1 MELLYCG
8 DRNAEDGILI
18 SLLSVLKQE
27 TAEVHVRVLTMEC
40 QTSKRAYRKISPF
53 FAGYLDK
60 LVKEKNPENWVRLYD
75 MTSQFKAEPPAP
87 NMETRFSPLCM
98 LRLYVDLLDDLPDRL
113 LYLDTDVVARAPL
126 DDLYNTD
133 MEGYEIAG
141 VLDYY
146 GRWFFHHGHHVF
158 DYLNSGVLVMNM
170 VQIRKTG
177 LLKRCRHMCA
187 TQQLF
192 MPDQS
197 ALNKLAVEKKLL
209 PRKYNEQR
217 RLHRRTILQHFT
229 TSFRFLPWLHA
240 VTVKPWQVDRMHDIL
255 HLHAYDDLLS
265 QYAYHMS
272 AIRSQGEDP
281 NV

>member
-27 TAEVHVRVLTMEC
+27 KTELHVRVLTITCKTESRTYEM
-40 QTSKRAYRKISPF
+40 ISPGF
-53 FAGYLDK
+53 ITYVDG
-60 LVKEKNPENWVRLYD
+60 LVRQKNPKSWVRRYD
-75 MTSQFKAEPPAP
+75 MTSYFLAEPPAP

-98 LRLYVDLLDDLPDRL
+98 LRLYVDLLDGLPDRL
-113 LYLDTDVVARAPL
+113 LYLDADVVARAPL
-126 DDLYNTD
+126 DGLYATNMD
-133 MEGYEIAG
+133 GYEIAG

-146 GRWFFHHGHHVF
+146 GRWFFHHGPHVF

-170 VQIRKTG
+170 VRIRETG
-177 LLKRCRHMCA
+177 LLRRARQMCA
-187 TQQLF
+187 TQKLF

-197 ALNKLAVEKKLL
+197 ALNKLAVEKKFL

-240 VTVKPWQVDRMHDIL
+240 VTVKPWQVDRIHEIL
-255 HLHAYDDLLS
+255 HLHVYDDLLA
-265 QYAYHMS
+265 QYARHMR
-272 AIRSQGEDP
+272 AIRSQGET
-281 NV
+281 VHE